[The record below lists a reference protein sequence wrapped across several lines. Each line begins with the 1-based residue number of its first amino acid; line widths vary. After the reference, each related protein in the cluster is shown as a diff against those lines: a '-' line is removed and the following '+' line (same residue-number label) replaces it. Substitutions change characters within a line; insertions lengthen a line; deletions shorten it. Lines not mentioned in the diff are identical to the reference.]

1 MYMPSKYDSETV
13 GNVLDAMERWGF
25 GPNNRN
31 VFCIL
36 TRSLSEQGL
45 ATASIAVQP
54 SAAACNN
61 SSLSS
66 LFQPW

>member
-1 MYMPSKYDSETV
+1 MVACMYMPSKYDSETV

-36 TRSLSEQGL
+36 TLQENCDL
-45 ATASIAVQP
+45 ASKFLASD
-54 SAAACNN
+54 N
-61 SSLSS
+61 
-66 LFQPW
+66 F